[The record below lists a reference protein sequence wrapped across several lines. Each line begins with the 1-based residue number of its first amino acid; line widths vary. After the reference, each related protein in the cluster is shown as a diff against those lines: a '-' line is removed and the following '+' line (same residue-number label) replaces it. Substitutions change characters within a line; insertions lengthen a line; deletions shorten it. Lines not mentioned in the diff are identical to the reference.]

1 MLLALESRL
10 FLFVIYFTLS
20 GRIEAI
26 PLNDFYQF
34 GVAAGDTALD
44 RSDTA
49 SPEIAVPAFNFFG
62 RSFESLFVRSLYP
75 SNFHVVDSSSN
86 IIRSIPME
94 TYLLDQVSH
103 TLFLL
108 RFL

>member
-1 MLLALESRL
+1 MLLPLENGL

-44 RSDTA
+44 RSDDGV
-49 SPEIAVPAFNFFG
+49 SPEIIVPAFNFFG
-62 RSFESLFVRSLYP
+62 QSFESLFVRSLNP
-75 SNFHVVDSSSN
+75 SNFHVVD
-86 IIRSIPME
+86 
-94 TYLLDQVSH
+94 
-103 TLFLL
+103 
-108 RFL
+108 

>member
-1 MLLALESRL
+1 MLLPLKSGL

-34 GVAAGDTALD
+34 GVVAGDTALA
-44 RSDTA
+44 RSHDGA
-49 SPEIAVPAFNFFG
+49 SPEISVPAFNFFG

-75 SNFHVVDSSSN
+75 SNFHVD
-86 IIRSIPME
+86 
-94 TYLLDQVSH
+94 
-103 TLFLL
+103 
-108 RFL
+108 